1 MLRFRSHLVAAGLV
15 AAGLMGAAVAMGA
28 EAEATAK
35 EVVTAVQLST
45 EKAWHGEKGAWS
57 GHNLHACRGI
67 NCGRARWLSL
77 T

>member
-15 AAGLMGAAVAMGA
+15 AAGLVAAAMAMGA

-45 EKAWHGEKGAWS
+45 EKAWHRE
-57 GHNLHACRGI
+57 
-67 NCGRARWLSL
+67 
-77 T
+77 